1 MLRNKS
7 TRSQVSHIRS
17 VQSIVAHLQFPR
29 SDFVW
34 KEFVCF
40 CVGDALSVTMRVD
53 LQICKYPL
61 LLTAVMFNFCADEL
75 AVDLAKC
82 KRSKDSNGSFR
93 CSVLESLTTTDIRTA
108 QVLTLML
115 PRFCWSLKLSIK
127 AFRNPLPYRVNILR
141 S

>member
-7 TRSQVSHIRS
+7 TRSQVLHIRS
-17 VQSIVAHLQFPR
+17 VQRIVAHLQFPR

-40 CVGDALSVTMRVD
+40 CVQDALSVAVRVD

-108 QVLTLML
+108 QVLTLM
-115 PRFCWSLKLSIK
+115 
-127 AFRNPLPYRVNILR
+127 
-141 S
+141 